1 MADLLTAVSRY
12 ILMFYSIFV
21 IKFVFLLV
29 SLFFHGC
36 RISRRPLERAELNN
50 TTVRQIFDILILM
63 QCMKKS
69 LQDDDVWT
77 HPQKKLKFFYLC
89 IYVAHSVFSKWGK
102 LCIMIFRNQYR
113 IRYIAKNNFNVFS
126 FFFEIFIST
135 QFSPEVILYLKKFLK
150 NKPQF
155 FFILFNVAKT
165 STNCAL
171 LRSLQHSGKQPL
183 IARLHF
189 LAVGVIIVLVLHTM
203 LSENCFECGYYYY
216 QGTTV
221 VKFLKCSI
229 MIFFFG

>member
-1 MADLLTAVSRY
+1 MEYITATTIRLDFHSNLQRRREVRKIEKKSNHSSMADLLTAVSRY
-12 ILMFYSIFV
+12 ILMFYSIFF

-29 SLFFHGC
+29 SLSLLSWVPNFQTT
-36 RISRRPLERAELNN
+36 SRERAELNN

-126 FFFEIFIST
+126 FF
-135 QFSPEVILYLKKFLK
+135 LKSSSVLSFLQK
-150 NKPQF
+150 
-155 FFILFNVAKT
+155 
-165 STNCAL
+165 
-171 LRSLQHSGKQPL
+171 
-183 IARLHF
+183 
-189 LAVGVIIVLVLHTM
+189 
-203 LSENCFECGYYYY
+203 
-216 QGTTV
+216 
-221 VKFLKCSI
+221 
-229 MIFFFG
+229 